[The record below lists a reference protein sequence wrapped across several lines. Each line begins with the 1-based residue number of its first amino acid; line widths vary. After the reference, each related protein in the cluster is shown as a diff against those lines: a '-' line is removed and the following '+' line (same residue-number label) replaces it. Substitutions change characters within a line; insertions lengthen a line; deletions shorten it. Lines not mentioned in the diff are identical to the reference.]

1 MPEIAAS
8 CPPPRGEFTEAAAAG
23 AVEPA
28 GAVVPEAPAGPA
40 PARRAAGGTGAGPA
54 PAGAEPAARS
64 RRVARE
70 WTAFEAARRLGSCL
84 LEPEPEPSRPCPWQS
99 RPGRDG
105 RGGSPAG
112 RAAGWSFLLRR
123 RVSLQPCEPA
133 SRVPRRGGGRGGG
146 AGAARR
152 GRSPPRRGGRT
163 PPAPA
168 PA

>member
-8 CPPPRGEFTEAAAAG
+8 CTPPRGEFTEAAAAG

-40 PARRAAGGTGAGPA
+40 PARRAAGRTGAGPA

-84 LEPEPEPSRPCPWQS
+84 LEPETEASRPCPWQS

-105 RGGSPAG
+105 RGGSPAA

-133 SRVPRRGGGRGGG
+133 SRVPRRAGSPGGR
-146 AGAARR
+146 AAPARR
-152 GRSPPRRGGRT
+152 PPSPPRGAG
-163 PPAPA
+163 PPP
-168 PA
+168 